1 MIIYF
6 IIPTTI
12 ELYLPKDVKKII
24 LRKVVNGWGGG
35 RITED
40 FLNINLLEYLERL
53 REYVDSIKISR
64 MWRTPEGQIYSQEG
78 LLL

>member
-12 ELYLPKDVKKII
+12 EPYLPKDVKKII
-24 LRKVVNGWGGG
+24 LRKVVNGWGDG

-40 FLNINLLEYLERL
+40 FLNINLLEDLERL

-64 MWRTPEGQIYSQEG
+64 MWRTPEGQIYSQER